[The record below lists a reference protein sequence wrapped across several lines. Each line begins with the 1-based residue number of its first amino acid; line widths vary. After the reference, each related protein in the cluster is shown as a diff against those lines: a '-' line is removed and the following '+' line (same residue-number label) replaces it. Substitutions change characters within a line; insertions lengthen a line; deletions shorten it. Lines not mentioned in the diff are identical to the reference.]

1 MVNVVPGK
9 NKRFS
14 LFQDPCHL
22 IFCGELSKA
31 PDIWLRMKCSQHTHI
46 SLASKYSFSIADW
59 NLEGGKKHEIST
71 AAFGRSKGWRG
82 HGSFGST
89 TGFHRSSFPC
99 VFLYY
104 SQDTVL
110 LRPLFN
116 KNHVVTCN
124 NFDLSLRKPRQN
136 EDIKYIKFH
145 VLKLNKIDLYD
156 SLNYFFR

>member
-22 IFCGELSKA
+22 IFCGELSKTR
-31 PDIWLRMKCSQHTHI
+31 DIWLRMKCSQHTHI

-59 NLEGGKKHEIST
+59 NLEGGRKHEIST
-71 AAFGRSKGWRG
+71 AAFGRSKAWRG
-82 HGSFGST
+82 HGPFGST

-110 LRPLFN
+110 LWPLFN

-124 NFDLSLRKPRQN
+124 NFDLHFENHDKTRILN
-136 EDIKYIKFH
+136 IKFH
-145 VLKLNKIDLYD
+145 VLKLNKIDLCD